1 MVVSTEASEEEQNLV
16 LELCSVL
23 SAYKP
28 LPGNKNLLKFTDQ
41 NSPAMHLKRKHIWGV
56 AIKVSFI
63 KEKYA

>member
-1 MVVSTEASEEEQNLV
+1 MLGSTEASEEQNLV

-28 LPGNKNLLKFTDQ
+28 LLLLSGNKKLPKITDQ

-56 AIKVSFI
+56 ARNQFPFS
-63 KEKYA
+63 